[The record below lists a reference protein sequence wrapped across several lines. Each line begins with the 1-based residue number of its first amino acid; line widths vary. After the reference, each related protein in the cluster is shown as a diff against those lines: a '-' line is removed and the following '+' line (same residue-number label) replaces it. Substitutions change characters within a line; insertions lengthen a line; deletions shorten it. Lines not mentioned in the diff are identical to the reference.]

1 MRLLFMI
8 ILAIPCLV
16 SAQPKNK
23 YAKDA
28 YMILHMASKFHV
40 QPKTF
45 DETFALSFFDRF
57 LEAIDESKII
67 FNQSDLE
74 SLAPYKKTIYK
85 ELQEQRANFLYAT
98 IAIVDKRIQQIDSL
112 LGKQLTTAFKFDAT
126 ELFANSENANW
137 SLNADLQWLKITKKI
152 KQAVL
157 QDIVESEL
165 IDVKQPLSAQK
176 KLIDSLEQIARRKTI
191 TQIRQ
196 SLIQLKQGA
205 IGLTESLGNLY
216 CATLAASFDP
226 HTMYMP
232 KTLKENF
239 ESSLGQEAR
248 KFGFNL
254 SKKPNEAGIE
264 IEHLKPGSAAY
275 KSGQLNEGDKIISLQ
290 WDGKASIDVSDEGLA
305 QVSQI
310 LDQSNHDKINIT
322 VKKKDGSIK
331 QVALY
336 KEPISTEDEGKVKGW
351 LINGEQKN
359 IGYLSIPSFY
369 TDWNNLIQNVNG
381 CANDVAK
388 EIIELKKEPIEGLII
403 DLRYNGGGS
412 LKEAVELAGLFIDA
426 GPVSMMQKKN
436 EKIITIKDVNRG
448 TIYDGPLVI
457 LVNGSSA
464 SASELFAAAMQDY
477 RRAVIVGS
485 PTFGKATGQVI
496 YALDTTFLGQPV
508 KDNSQADSYLKLTIE
523 QLFRINGQSLQ
534 AQGLIPDIQIPNDE
548 LIDSEKEANQPM
560 ALQSNSIEA
569 NKYYT
574 PYNFERIL
582 PMIERGKALIDTHPA
597 FHQVLA
603 LKKVYDSLSKIS
615 SETLVLKKALDEQN
629 GIEQLLN
636 KITNAPK
643 KTITSLSIRR
653 TKAEIE
659 KIKLNPFYAEVSKQW
674 NQVIEN
680 DIWIQSAVHLFKLN
694 QLQ

>member
-8 ILAIPCLV
+8 ILAIPYLV

-40 QPKTF
+40 QPKPF
-45 DETFALSFFDRF
+45 DEAFAIDFFNRF
-57 LEAIDESKII
+57 LETIDESKII
-67 FNQSDLE
+67 FNQSDIE
-74 SLAPYKKTIYK
+74 SLAPYKKTIFK

-98 IAIVDKRIQQIDSL
+98 IAIVEKRIQQVDSM
-112 LGKQLTTAFKFDAT
+112 LGKQMTTAFKFDIA
-126 ELFANSENANW
+126 EQFANTENANW
-137 SLNADLQWLKITKKI
+137 SLTTDLQFLKIKKKI
-152 KQAVL
+152 KKAVL
-157 QDIVESEL
+157 QDIIDRDL
-165 IDVKQPLSAQK
+165 INVKQPLSTQK
-176 KLIDSLEQIARRKTI
+176 KLIDSIEQVARRKTI

-196 SLIQLKQGA
+196 SLMLLQQGA

-216 CATLAASFDP
+216 CETLAASFDP

-239 ESSLGQEAR
+239 ESSLGQEAL

-254 SKKPNEAGIE
+254 SKDPNEAGIE

-275 KSGQLNEGDKIISLQ
+275 KSGQLNEGDKIMSLQ
-290 WDGKASIDVSDEGLA
+290 WEGKASIDVSDESLA
-305 QVSQI
+305 QVSEI

-336 KEPISTEDEGKVKGW
+336 KAPISTEDEGKVKGW
-351 LINGEQKN
+351 LLEGDKKN

-388 EIIELKKEPIEGLII
+388 EILELKKEPIEGLII

-412 LKEAVELAGLFIDA
+412 LREAVELAGLFIDA
-426 GPVSMMQKKN
+426 GPVTMIQKKN

-485 PTFGKATGQVI
+485 TTYGKATGQVI
-496 YALDTTFLGQPV
+496 YALDTTFLGQPA
-508 KDNSQADSYLKLTIE
+508 KDNVQTNSFLKLTIE
-523 QLFRINGQSLQ
+523 QLYRINGQSLQ
-534 AQGLIPDIQIPNDE
+534 ASGLMPDIQLPNDG

-560 ALQSNSIEA
+560 ALKSNAIEA

-574 PYNFERIL
+574 PYPYDKLI

-597 FHQVLA
+597 FHQLIPIKKA
-603 LKKVYDSLSKIS
+603 LDSLSKIS
-615 SETLVLKKALDEQN
+615 SESLLLTNALAEQN
-629 GIEQLLN
+629 SIQSLIDNL
-636 KITNAPK
+636 TNAPK
-643 KTITSLSIRR
+643 KTITSLNIRR

-659 KIKLNPFYAEVSKQW
+659 KINSNPFYTEVSKQW
-674 NQVIEN
+674 NKLIEN
-680 DIWIQSAVHLFKLN
+680 DLWIQAAVQLFKSN
-694 QLQ
+694 QH